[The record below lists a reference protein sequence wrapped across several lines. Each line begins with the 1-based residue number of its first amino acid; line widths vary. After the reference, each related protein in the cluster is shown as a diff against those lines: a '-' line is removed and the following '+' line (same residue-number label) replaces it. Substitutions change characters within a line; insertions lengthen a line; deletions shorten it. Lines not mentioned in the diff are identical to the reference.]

1 MVFNTYNLYNTMC
14 VYKCIHIYV
23 LMYAHIRRFIL
34 NGTSTL
40 STDSNTS
47 NTWSKR
53 YLKLNLFCFKTDIL

>member
-14 VYKCIHIYV
+14 VYKCIHTYV

-40 STDSNTS
+40 S
-47 NTWSKR
+47 
-53 YLKLNLFCFKTDIL
+53 LKY